1 MPIGRVIVLPGG
13 PSFWRILTRLGP
25 TMAPVAAGVLGVG
38 MMVIAFV
45 VFGPARRRLL
55 AVQDATERLGAGDLD
70 ARAPDNG
77 GDEVAAVARSFNKMA
92 VELASRARALDASDN
107 ARRQLLAD
115 VSHELMTPL
124 TAMRGYIET
133 LGMSELKLD
142 SPTRERYLRIVTD
155 ETHRLESIIGDL
167 LDLARLEGGG
177 TSMRRERV
185 DVKAIFARVAAR
197 HERELQERGVRLV
210 QRVEPGAE
218 VVVGDPDRLEQALQ
232 NLAAN
237 ALRHTPEGGEIVLSS
252 SVVPDG
258 SMLSVRDTGPGIPE
272 EHLPLIFERFY
283 KVDAARKAAGG
294 SGLGLSIVKA
304 IVERHGGRIS
314 ARNDNGA
321 VFEIVLPPATDP
333 VSAVMTAVAVWRR
346 VRTVSH
352 CSYNEIRLT
361 VAARPLPASSV
372 GLIPEVIVTLG
383 KRTTAALSSPLPSS
397 YCPGLPRHNDRQ
409 HHVRRCHVPFLHG
422 LFMAAACIAGRRS
435 IDLITP
441 ARIGMAGTTPTTVT
455 ATRSPSRLDS
465 GVVGIRYCG
474 YPYYGYPY
482 GYAYDNSASLRLQ
495 VSPREAEVFV
505 DGYYAGTVDD
515 FDGTFQRLHVE
526 PGDHELEVFMPGH
539 RSYQQKVYLQP
550 GKTFNVRHEMEQL
563 GPGDAEPARPVVK
576 SRPTGQPPSR
586 SRRHAPNEPRE
597 GDPGAA
603 GPEENLERAP
613 ERGPRSEFGSLAL
626 RVQPGDARIT
636 IDGEPWENSGR
647 QRTVRPSAWTRRSQ
661 RADSQG
667 RVSDLHD
674 RYHRASW

>member
-38 MMVIAFV
+38 MMAIAFV

-92 VELASRARALDASDN
+92 VELASRARALEASDN

-167 LDLARLEGGG
+167 LDLARLEGGA

-237 ALRHTPEGGEIVLSS
+237 ALRHAPEGGEIVLSS
-252 SVVPDG
+252 SVGPDG

-333 VSAVMTAVAVWRR
+333 VSA
-346 VRTVSH
+346 S
-352 CSYNEIRLT
+352 
-361 VAARPLPASSV
+361 
-372 GLIPEVIVTLG
+372 
-383 KRTTAALSSPLPSS
+383 
-397 YCPGLPRHNDRQ
+397 
-409 HHVRRCHVPFLHG
+409 
-422 LFMAAACIAGRRS
+422 
-435 IDLITP
+435 
-441 ARIGMAGTTPTTVT
+441 
-455 ATRSPSRLDS
+455 
-465 GVVGIRYCG
+465 
-474 YPYYGYPY
+474 
-482 GYAYDNSASLRLQ
+482 
-495 VSPREAEVFV
+495 
-505 DGYYAGTVDD
+505 
-515 FDGTFQRLHVE
+515 
-526 PGDHELEVFMPGH
+526 
-539 RSYQQKVYLQP
+539 
-550 GKTFNVRHEMEQL
+550 
-563 GPGDAEPARPVVK
+563 
-576 SRPTGQPPSR
+576 
-586 SRRHAPNEPRE
+586 
-597 GDPGAA
+597 
-603 GPEENLERAP
+603 
-613 ERGPRSEFGSLAL
+613 
-626 RVQPGDARIT
+626 
-636 IDGEPWENSGR
+636 
-647 QRTVRPSAWTRRSQ
+647 
-661 RADSQG
+661 
-667 RVSDLHD
+667 
-674 RYHRASW
+674 